1 MNAFTCMNSI
11 LLTAEND
18 WTRLFDLDFQLLH
31 DSLLTLIA
39 VFVLFLV
46 ASVFFFKPARDFLE
60 RRKEGIKNDID
71 EAKNDKEE
79 AARLKEE
86 YEEKLKN
93 VDSEVEAILADARKK
108 ARANEERIVQDAM
121 AEAGRIVDNANREAD
136 LQKKKIANEV
146 KEEIVTVAS
155 AMAGKLVAASIDENA
170 QNELLDETLK
180 EMGED
185 TWLS

>member
-1 MNAFTCMNSI
+1 MNALLGMNSI
-11 LLTAEND
+11 LLEGEGG
-18 WTRLFDLDFQLLH
+18 WTRLFDLDFLLLH
-31 DSLLTLIA
+31 DSILTLIA

-46 ASVFFFKPARDFLE
+46 GSIFFFKPARKFLE
-60 RRKEGIKNDID
+60 KRKKGIADNI
-71 EAKNDKEE
+71 EADKKDKYE
-79 AARLKEE
+79 AERLKKE

-93 VDSEVEAILADARKK
+93 VDSEVEEILADARKK

-136 LQKKKIANEV
+136 LTKQKIANEV
-146 KEEIVTVAS
+146 KEEIVTVAG
-155 AMAGKLVAASIDENA
+155 AMAGKLVASSIDEET
-170 QNELLDETLK
+170 QNKLLDDTLK

>member
-1 MNAFTCMNSI
+1 MNALLGMNSI
-11 LLTAEND
+11 LLEGEGG

-31 DSLLTLIA
+31 DSILTLIA

-46 ASVFFFKPARDFLE
+46 GSIFFFKPARKFLE
-60 RRKEGIKNDID
+60 KRKKGIADNIEAAKKDKD
-71 EAKNDKEE
+71 EAE
-79 AARLKEE
+79 RLKKE

-93 VDSEVEAILADARKK
+93 VDSEVEEILADARKK

-121 AEAGRIVDNANREAD
+121 ADAGRIVDNANREAD
-136 LQKKKIANEV
+136 LTKQKIANEV
-146 KEEIVTVAS
+146 KEEIVTVAG
-155 AMAGKLVAASIDENA
+155 AMAGKLVASSIDEET
-170 QNELLDETLK
+170 QNKLLDDTLK